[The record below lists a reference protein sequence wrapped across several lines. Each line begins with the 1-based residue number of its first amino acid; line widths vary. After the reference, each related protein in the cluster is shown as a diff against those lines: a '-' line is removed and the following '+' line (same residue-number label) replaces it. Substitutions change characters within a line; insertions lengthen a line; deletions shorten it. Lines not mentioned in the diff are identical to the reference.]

1 MTALA
6 YAPSSRPRFD
16 TAEALLFDPV
26 ATNRSATR
34 GMLASLGF
42 RKVQTPFDLNGLA
55 QRLKGQAF
63 DLVILEVRPDPKPLL
78 GLIQDLRQGRIGLN
92 PFTIVM
98 ATAWTLDDDVVRG
111 VVQSGADDL
120 MGRPFSTGFLGQRLK
135 QLVDGRKGFVVT
147 SDYIGPDRRRDPNR
161 TGGAATADVPNSL
174 KMKSSGRLDTIA
186 VEVEIAQAVARSK
199 GEINLEKA
207 RRNAFQMI
215 IQAKLTVAALGGAT
229 PTEAIVAD
237 LKKIEG
243 LAAETVRLTEASPF
257 SMSFQMCDPIIQASQ
272 AAQKGE
278 EMAQHLS
285 LIAQLGTTLFATINP
300 GKTTDEIEFQVTQTL
315 VMIQNR
321 MKKPTV

>member
-6 YAPSSRPRFD
+6 SAPSTRPRFD

-42 RKVQTPFDLNGLA
+42 RKVQTPFDLATLG
-55 QRLKGQAF
+55 QRLRGQAF
-63 DLVILEVRPDPKPLL
+63 DVLIIEVRPDPKPIMS
-78 GLIQDLRQGRIGLN
+78 LIQDLRQGRIGLN
-92 PFTIVM
+92 PFSIVI

-135 QLVDGRKGFVVT
+135 QLVDARKGFVVT
-147 SDYIGPDRRRDPNR
+147 SDYVGPDRRRDPAR
-161 TGGAATADVPNSL
+161 GGAPTTEVPNSL
-174 KMKSSGRLDTIA
+174 KMKSQGRVDTIA
-186 VEVEIAQAVARSK
+186 VEMEIAQAVSRSR

-215 IQAKLTVAALGGAT
+215 IQAKLTAAALDGAT
-229 PTEAIVAD
+229 PTETIVAD
-237 LKKIEG
+237 LKKIEA

-278 EMAQHLS
+278 DMAQHMS

-321 MKKPTV
+321 PKRPVG

>member
-6 YAPSSRPRFD
+6 TAPAARPRFD

-26 ATNRSATR
+26 AVNRSATR

-42 RKVQTPFDLNGLA
+42 RKVQTPYDMNAMG

-63 DLVILEVRPDPKPLL
+63 DLIIVEVRPDPKPVL
-78 GLIQDLRQGRIGLN
+78 GFIQDLRQGRIGLN

-98 ATAWTLDDDVVRG
+98 ATAWTLDDEVVRG

-135 QLVDGRKGFVVT
+135 MLIDGRKGFVVT
-147 SDYIGPDRRRDPNR
+147 SDYVGPDRRRDPNR
-161 TGGAATADVPNSL
+161 TGGAPVCEVPNSL
-174 KMKSSGRLDTIA
+174 KLKSSGRRDTVAID
-186 VEVEIAQAVARSK
+186 VEIAQAVAKTR

-215 IQAKLTVAALGGAT
+215 VQSRLTALALDGAT
-229 PTEAIVAD
+229 PTGTIVAD
-237 LKKIEG
+237 LKKIE
-243 LAAETVRLTEASPF
+243 LLSAETVRLTEASPF
-257 SMSFQMCDPIIQASQ
+257 SMSYQMCDPIIQACQ

-278 EMAQHLS
+278 EMAHHLS
-285 LIAQLGTTLFATINP
+285 LIGQLGTTLFATVNP
-300 GKTTDEIEFQVTQTL
+300 GKTTDEIEFDVTQTL

-321 MKKPTV
+321 AKKP